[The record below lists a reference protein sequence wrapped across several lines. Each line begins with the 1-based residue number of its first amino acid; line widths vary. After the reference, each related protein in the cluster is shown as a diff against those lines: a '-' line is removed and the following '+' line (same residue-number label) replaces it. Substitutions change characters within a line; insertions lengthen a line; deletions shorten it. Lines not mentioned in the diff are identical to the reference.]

1 MLIWEWG
8 LAGLALVLTL
18 SFFFA
23 TRLQI
28 AWPRSVII
36 ALGLVAGLYFG
47 SHAIVLAYLM
57 LAVMDAA
64 RVIRLRNI
72 LEYTKL
78 QSDQKTASLE
88 FLTHYMKPKTF
99 SQNSLMFSEG
109 DQSNDV
115 FLITAGTIRLKEVA
129 VELKAG
135 DMIGEI
141 GVFSPAGERT
151 ATAFC
156 QTPVDVLA
164 ISAQRVFELY
174 AQAPLF
180 GLRLMQL
187 IIRRM
192 NERVKH
198 HMAEQRELEQR
209 AAAEKSRSRLELAD
223 KFESSVQRVF
233 EGVTDSVKEMEFCA
247 NAMASASEQ
256 ASLRSGL
263 ATEAL
268 NRAQHNSDVTAQSA
282 NGLATAIVQI
292 NDDVGQSSEI
302 AGKAIKQAGQTN
314 ATAQGLVTA
323 TNRIGDIIKLISDI
337 ASQTNLLALNAT
349 IEAARAGDA
358 GKGFAV
364 VASEVKNLAKQTAEA
379 TEQITAQVDEML
391 RATSEVVENIN
402 SIGSTIGE
410 MGEITNRVAVAI
422 GEQQGASVVIAE
434 NLRQAGLSAE
444 EVGKQINEIL
454 SSIGESSQVSAQV
467 LMTAD
472 NLVRDTDTLRREF
485 SSFSNHMRGHA

>member
-1 MLIWEWG
+1 MQIWEWV
-8 LAGLALVLTL
+8 LAGLAVALTL
-18 SFFFA
+18 SFFV
-23 TRLQI
+23 TSRLPI
-28 AWPRSVII
+28 AWPRTAII
-36 ALGLVAGLYFG
+36 VTALAAGLYLG
-47 SHAIVLAYLM
+47 SGAIALAYLM
-57 LAVMDAA
+57 LGVMDIT
-64 RVIRLRNI
+64 RLLRLRNL
-72 LEYTKL
+72 LEFT
-78 QSDQKTASLE
+78 QSHSDAKTVSLE
-88 FLTHYMKPKTF
+88 FLTPYMKPQSF
-99 SQNSLMFSEG
+99 PQNSQMFAAGDTSE
-109 DQSNDV
+109 DI
-115 FLITAGTIRLKEVA
+115 FLITAGTIRLKEIA
-129 VELKAG
+129 VELQAG

-141 GVFSPAGERT
+141 GVFSSARERT
-151 ATAFC
+151 ASALC
-156 QTPVDVLA
+156 QTPVEVLS
-164 ISAQRVFELY
+164 ISARKVFELY
-174 AQAPLF
+174 SQAPLF

-187 IIRRM
+187 MIRRM
-192 NERVKH
+192 NERVQQ
-198 HMAEQRELEQR
+198 HMADQRETEQR

-223 KFESSVQRVF
+223 TFESSVQRVF
-233 EGVTDSVKEMEFCA
+233 DGVTDSVKEMEFCA

-268 NRAQHNSDVTAQSA
+268 NRAQRNTELMARSA

-292 NDDVGQSSEI
+292 NSDVGQSSEI
-302 AGKAIKQAGQTN
+302 AAKAISQAGQTT

-391 RATSEVVENIN
+391 KATSEVVGNID

-410 MGEITNRVAVAI
+410 MGEITNRVAIAV
-422 GEQQGASVVIAE
+422 GEQQGASSLIADS
-434 NLRQAGLSAE
+434 LHQAGLGAE

-454 SSIGESSQVSAQV
+454 SSVGESSQVSAQV
-467 LMTAD
+467 LLTAS
-472 NLVRDTDTLRREF
+472 NLSRDADTLRLEVTSF
-485 SSFSNHMRGHA
+485 SSHVRGHA